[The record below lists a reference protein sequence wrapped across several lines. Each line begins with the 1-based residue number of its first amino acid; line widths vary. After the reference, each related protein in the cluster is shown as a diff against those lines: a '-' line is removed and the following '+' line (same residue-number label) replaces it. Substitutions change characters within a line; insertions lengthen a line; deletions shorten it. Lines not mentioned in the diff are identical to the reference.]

1 MIASRTIVLALGMLL
16 AGCQRTAPPP
26 AAPTAAM
33 PARPA
38 ATPPVASG
46 ARIARLELGD
56 AVDAQ
61 GRVVV
66 PQIRF
71 TPHATFHA
79 SAELQLADAAPHTLD
94 AHWFYLDTR
103 QTIFEERK
111 LLTGP
116 GSRLTVFQLSKPDGW
131 PPGQY
136 RLELRLDGQL
146 AQARVFEVAAAT
158 P

>member
-1 MIASRTIVLALGMLL
+1 MLL
-16 AGCQRTAPPP
+16 AGCQRGAPPP
-26 AAPTAAM
+26 APPASPTVASPL
-33 PARPA
+33 PARQA
-38 ATPPVASG
+38 GNRVE
-46 ARIARLELGD
+46 RVELGN

-61 GRVVV
+61 GRVAE
-66 PQIRF
+66 PLIRF
-71 TPHATFHA
+71 APRDTFHA
-79 SAELQLADAAPHTLD
+79 SIELRLADAAPHALD

-103 QTIFEERK
+103 QTVLEERK
-111 LLTGP
+111 SLTGP
-116 GSRLTVFQLSKPDGW
+116 GLRRTVFQLAKPDGW